1 MVKDENH
8 LNMNY
13 KINLSISSKIT
24 TLTLLVLVSVSSLAQ
39 EKSIKFL
46 EKRIASESFESVGV
60 FDVNND
66 SVPDLVSGAFW
77 YEGPEYLSRHFI
89 GQSER
94 FGEYYD
100 DFATIPLD
108 VNGDGRMD
116 YITGAWFKENLRWYE
131 NPGNENEWTEHL
143 VAETGNI
150 ETLRAWDID
159 GDGTIEIVP
168 NTPNSPLK
176 IYRLARDKNGKG
188 TAQFESFEVYGKH
201 GHGLGFGD
209 LNGDGRGDFIVEE
222 GWLEAPENPFMGKW
236 IFHQEFELGK
246 ASVPIVVT
254 DVNKDGLA
262 DFIVGQGHD
271 YGLNWYEQ
279 KKTGEEIQ
287 SKWVKH
293 SIDPKNSQ
301 FHTMEWT
308 DLDGDGTAEL
318 ITGKRYRAH
327 NGKDPGS
334 NDPYGI
340 YYYKWSG
347 ENFTKQI
354 ISFGTFGETKG
365 TGIYFEVVDLT
376 NNGYKDIVVAGK
388 DGLYIFYN
396 KGYE

>member
-1 MVKDENH
+1 M
-8 LNMNY
+8 LFF
-13 KINLSISSKIT
+13 LLG
-24 TLTLLVLVSVSSLAQ
+24 TLTGMTQEESNADIKSL
-39 EKSIKFL
+39 KFTM
-46 EKRIASESFESVGV
+46 KRIASESFESVGV

-66 SVPDLVSGAFW
+66 SVLDLVSGSYW
-77 YEGPEYLSRHFI
+77 YEGPDYLNRHFI

-94 FGEYYD
+94 FGGEYYD

-108 VNGDGRMD
+108 VNCDGKMD
-116 YITGAWFKENLRWYE
+116 YITGAWFGENLRWYE
-131 NPGNENEWTEHL
+131 NPGNENEWPEHII
-143 VAETGNI
+143 AQTGNI
-150 ETLRAWDID
+150 ETLRAWDVN
-159 GDGTIEIVP
+159 GDGTIEIIP
-168 NTPNSPLK
+168 NTPNDSLAL
-176 IYRLARDKNGKG
+176 YRLILDSNRKAPSR
-188 TAQFESFEVYGKH
+188 FEANKIFGKH

-209 LNGDGRGDFIVEE
+209 LDGDGRGDFIVEE
-222 GWLEAPENPFMGKW
+222 GWLEAPENPFKGKW

-246 ASVPIVVT
+246 ASVPIVIA
-254 DVNKDGLA
+254 DVNKDGLS

-271 YGLNWYEQ
+271 YGLHWYEQ
-279 KKTGEEIQ
+279 KKVGKKIE
-287 SKWVKH
+287 SKWIKH
-293 SIDPKNSQ
+293 SIDSKNSQ

-340 YYYKWSG
+340 YYYKWNG

-376 NNGYKDIVVAGK
+376 KNGYKDIVVAGK
-388 DGLYIFYN
+388 DGLTIFYN
-396 KGYE
+396 QGYE